1 DQGTTLRVNLRE
13 PVAARAATEIV
24 INFKGNVPEIDPEE
38 TGLVTHVMQQV
49 SAAIGSTRE
58 LRRPRDINYRCR
70 GVMLL
75 GSAYPVLVARGGDDW
90 FRKIESSIGDTLVTD
105 VADYQVTIDAPHT
118 VSLFT
123 PVIEQASAIK
133 EDRLNATFAAEN
145 LRDFAIVAGTDMRA
159 EQRRIG
165 DITVRS

>member
-1 DQGTTLRVNLRE
+1 GTTLRVDLNDSV
-13 PVAARAATEIV
+13 PPNSSTDIV

-58 LRRPRDINYRCR
+58 LRRPRDVNFRCR

-75 GSAYPVLVARGGDDW
+75 GSAYPVLVARDGDDW

-105 VADYQVTIDAPHT
+105 VADYKVTIDAP
-118 VSLFT
+118 
-123 PVIEQASAIK
+123 Q
-133 EDRLNATFAAEN
+133 
-145 LRDFAIVAGTDMRA
+145 
-159 EQRRIG
+159 
-165 DITVRS
+165 